1 MFFEEAK
8 RNKYL
13 NRVKYKVCLTIENK
27 KVMKRIYKITMT
39 LLIQCEPPNMTRGK
53 ATTYLDHKQNLSF

>member
-27 KVMKRIYKITMT
+27 KSHEENIQNYNDPLNTM
-39 LLIQCEPPNMTRGK
+39 
-53 ATTYLDHKQNLSF
+53 